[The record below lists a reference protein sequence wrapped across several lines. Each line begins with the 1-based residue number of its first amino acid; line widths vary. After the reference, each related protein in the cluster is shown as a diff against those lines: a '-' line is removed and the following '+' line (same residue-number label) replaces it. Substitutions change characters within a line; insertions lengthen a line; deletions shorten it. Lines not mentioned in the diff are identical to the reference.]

1 MLKAGLVST
10 GVGRVEDAGL
20 LLPSATAPYTCPG
33 KSRSPLASVE
43 DGLTDGVS
51 ARRVIADIPPGSPR
65 PLFPWLPSTFLRRGG

>member
-33 KSRSPLASVE
+33 KSRSPLASVG
-43 DGLTDGVS
+43 DGLTDGAS
-51 ARRVIADIPPGSPR
+51 ARRVIPPGSTR
-65 PLFPWLPSTFLRRGG
+65 PLFLWLPSTFLRRGG